1 MFILLLSWML
11 TVHNCIDTKP
21 MTPTSTTW
29 SNQNIIDWPV
39 MLCTLH
45 EQKEVL
51 WRTPTTWL
59 HARPGMLR
67 RPITSAKG
75 EEWCG
80 EATGLRTS
88 LQTPGNTPRLQAKRN
103 KKGWPGC
110 SMCLISSPDDI
121 FWWHLDVSYVS
132 ICQNSEEFIMPC
144 VSSQAETDTA
154 SLGQAC
160 APFEWFIYFVW
171 WVQHSCPNQVVSWE
185 FWKVM
190 TVTNFNLVCPWFREI
205 LWGK

>member
-1 MFILLLSWML
+1 MDA
-11 TVHNCIDTKP
+11 NR
-21 MTPTSTTW
+21 STTALIL
-29 SNQNIIDWPV
+29 SQWPRPAPLDRTKTSLIGLWCFARCRSKRKSCEGHQPRGY
-39 MLCTLH
+39 ML
-45 EQKEVL
+45 
-51 WRTPTTWL
+51 
-59 HARPGMLR
+59 RPGMVR
-67 RPITSAKG
+67 RPITSIAKG